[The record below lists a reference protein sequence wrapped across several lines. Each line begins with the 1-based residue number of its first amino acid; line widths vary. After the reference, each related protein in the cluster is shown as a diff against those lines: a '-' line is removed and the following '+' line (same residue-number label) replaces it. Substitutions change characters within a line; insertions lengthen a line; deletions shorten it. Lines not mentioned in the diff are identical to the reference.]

1 MALDSEGESKDS
13 SSSVNDPL
21 DASNATD
28 DVLCSPD
35 KKRKREEKSDGGVDG
50 LSGDPRLDFLTCLS
64 QSA

>member
-28 DVLCSPD
+28 DVLGSPD

-50 LSGDPRLDFLTCLS
+50 LSGDPR
-64 QSA
+64 